1 MAKFLL
7 LGKYSL
13 EGIKGITA
21 TRTKKV
27 IDTIEKSGGKIDLM
41 YALLGSYDI
50 AFAVDFP
57 GHSEVMKV
65 SITLS
70 KITGIT
76 FTTFPA
82 FSVEEFDKMMG

>member
-1 MAKFLL
+1 MAKFLM

-21 TRTKKV
+21 ERTKKV
-27 IDTIEKSGGKIDLM
+27 IDIVKESGGKIDLM

-50 AFAVDFP
+50 AFAVDFA
-57 GHSEVMKV
+57 GHAEVIKV
-65 SITLS
+65 SVTLA
-70 KITGIT
+70 KLTGMT

-82 FSVEEFDKMMG
+82 FSVDEFDQILK